1 MRDRFLGEEV
11 WSSLG
16 LPREVTDYV
25 DNSEVLR
32 QFRGFLFVRIV
43 PILRHRP
50 VGRQVQKAFADMGVL
65 AFADADID
73 AAMAEDEAAGDE
85 LDARMA
91 RVKSVA
97 AEA

>member
-1 MRDRFLGEEV
+1 
-11 WSSLG
+11 
-16 LPREVTDYV
+16 
-25 DNSEVLR
+25 
-32 QFRGFLFVRIV
+32 
-43 PILRHRP
+43 
-50 VGRQVQKAFADMGVL
+50 VQNAFADMGVL

-91 RVKSVA
+91 HVKSVA

>member
-1 MRDRFLGEEV
+1 MKTL
-11 WSSLG
+11 
-16 LPREVTDYV
+16 
-25 DNSEVLR
+25 VL
-32 QFRGFLFVRIV
+32 QA
-43 PILRHRP
+43 ILTCAAL
-50 VGRQVQKAFADMGVL
+50 AFACVWASEPFHRSDLRRPPAGSVL

-97 AEA
+97 ADA

>member
-1 MRDRFLGEEV
+1 M
-11 WSSLG
+11 
-16 LPREVTDYV
+16 
-25 DNSEVLR
+25 
-32 QFRGFLFVRIV
+32 
-43 PILRHRP
+43 
-50 VGRQVQKAFADMGVL
+50 QKAFADMGVL